1 MRRDRLRDDN
11 HEHNKHDDQHDD
23 EHDSSDWG
31 LLRDQRSGV
40 KPSMRGIDSGRLPR
54 ATERPEHVARRR
66 HGLLSGSLPP
76 VWLLL

>member
-1 MRRDRLRDDN
+1 MRRDRLRDDY

-40 KPSMRGIDSGRLPR
+40 KPSVRGLDSVGVPR
-54 ATERPEHVARRR
+54 AAERPQHVARRR
-66 HGLLSGSLPP
+66 HCLLS
-76 VWLLL
+76 